1 MKTQGRPA
9 EAIELTSFLQEE
21 AHMSVSVRD
30 AWTLIHG
37 MTFGALFLLAYAG
50 GIAELISLRYEDVN
64 SPSAAQRVK
73 RLKLGTTVMAAVAW
87 LTVITG
93 TWIPYVWYRAKA
105 PTSPRSFLLSDPAT
119 AGWHSFGMEWKE
131 HVAWLAPILATVVAY
146 LVYYFGRRLV
156 REEKIR
162 QVAMVMYNLAFVTA
176 AVAGLFGALITKAA
190 PIK

>member
-1 MKTQGRPA
+1 
-9 EAIELTSFLQEE
+9 
-21 AHMSVSVRD
+21 MSVSVRD

-64 SPSAAQRVK
+64 SPSVAQRVK

-93 TWIPYVWYRAKA
+93 TWIPYVWYRAKV

>member
-1 MKTQGRPA
+1 
-9 EAIELTSFLQEE
+9 
-21 AHMSVSVRD
+21 MSVSVRD

-73 RLKLGTTVMAAVAW
+73 RLKLGTTVMAVVAW
-87 LTVITG
+87 LTVISG
-93 TWIPYVWYRAKA
+93 TWIPYVWYRANV
-105 PTSPRSFLLSDPAT
+105 PTSPRSFLLSNPTT

-131 HVAWLAPILATVVAY
+131 HIAWFAPILATVVAY

>member
-1 MKTQGRPA
+1 
-9 EAIELTSFLQEE
+9 
-21 AHMSVSVRD
+21 MSVSVRD

-64 SPSAAQRVK
+64 SPSVAQRVK